1 MPHCH
6 QRFVGAKKAESDRF
20 ELEQQLQQTQRLESL
35 GVLAGGIAHD
45 FNNLLT
51 TILLES
57 QLVSK
62 QLSTDSNLLQHTTRI
77 AKAANRSA
85 ELCHQLLAYAGKG
98 SFEETVIDVTEFL
111 CDMQELLKTSVAHT
125 AELRFDL
132 KQELPPVAGG
142 ITQLRQVMMNLVI
155 NASEAMVDGLGI
167 VTVRSG
173 VWDPPEQSTAATG
186 ELEFEKEDYVFIEV
200 SDTGRGIPR
209 SDLDRICEPFY
220 STKFTGRGL
229 GLSVVSGIVRS
240 HHGAMEIESDIGK
253 GTTFRIILPAADQ
266 PPTPMKNENE
276 NSSVGSIDD
285 ASSQTILVV
294 DDEEN
299 VRATMRVLLEFY
311 KYNVLTAPNGETA
324 IDTVQAFDG
333 QISLVLLDLTMPGI
347 GAPEIVA
354 KIGAIQP
361 GIPVVLMSGYSRDD
375 VADQMKELGA
385 AAFLPKPS
393 TAVRST
399 VREVLQRQHVKPTNS

>member
-1 MPHCH
+1 
-6 QRFVGAKKAESDRF
+6 
-20 ELEQQLQQTQRLESL
+20 
-35 GVLAGGIAHD
+35 
-45 FNNLLT
+45 
-51 TILLES
+51 
-57 QLVSK
+57 
-62 QLSTDSNLLQHTTRI
+62 
-77 AKAANRSA
+77 
-85 ELCHQLLAYAGKG
+85 
-98 SFEETVIDVTEFL
+98 
-111 CDMQELLKTSVAHT
+111 
-125 AELRFDL
+125 
-132 KQELPPVAGG
+132 
-142 ITQLRQVMMNLVI
+142 MMNLVI

-186 ELEFEKEDYVFIEV
+186 ELEFEKENYVFIEV

-240 HHGAMEIESDIGK
+240 HRGAMEIESDIGK

-299 VRATMRVLLEFY
+299 VRTTMRVLLEFY